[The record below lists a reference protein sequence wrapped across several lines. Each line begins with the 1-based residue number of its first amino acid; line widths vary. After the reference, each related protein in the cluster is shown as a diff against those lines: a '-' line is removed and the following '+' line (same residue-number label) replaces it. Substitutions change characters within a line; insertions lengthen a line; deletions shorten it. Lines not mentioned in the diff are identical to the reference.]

1 MFKHPTARS
10 HSRKQSLGLTLV
22 ELMVALAIST
32 VIVIAAVSALI
43 VSRQGFTTVD
53 AASQLRDNARF
64 ATDLVQRLGIQ
75 AGHTSIDFAASTRTS
90 NDQTN
95 PPPSVFG
102 FNNAKYEGESPQ
114 LYSPTTRSN
123 SNEVGFGS
131 DILVLGFQT
140 SARFSGSSDSDES
153 MINCFGN
160 ATSALPIDRDARFY
174 NILSVGMSS
183 GEPALMC
190 RTGINISTGATS
202 STSTVTLTA
211 TVTQPLVTGVE
222 NFQVLYGV
230 DGVVANTL
238 VTATPTFVATNY
250 LRADQFAVP
259 DDPDSIKTNTNWR
272 RVRSIRIGMV
282 IRGPLGSAQET
293 LAQTHYPFG
302 RAAGASGG
310 AAGSALSST
319 ADPGTV
325 FTPAAD
331 SRLRQVVT
339 FTLHLRNDQGL

>member
-1 MFKHPTARS
+1 MFKKLAARS

-32 VIVIAAVSALI
+32 VIVIAAVSALF

-95 PPPSVFG
+95 PPPNVFG
-102 FNNAKYEGESPQ
+102 FNNSTPSGTDPLNSASPRTDT
-114 LYSPTTRSN
+114 SK
-123 SNEVGFGS
+123 VGYGS
-131 DILVLGFQT
+131 DILILRYQT
-140 SARFSGSSDSDES
+140 SSPYTGATESDKS
-153 MINCFGN
+153 MIDCYGN
-160 ATSALPIDRDARFY
+160 PTAGLPADRDDRFA
-174 NILSVGMSS
+174 NILYVGLENNDS
-183 GEPALMC
+183 GRPALMC
-190 RTGINISTGATS
+190 RTDNLSAS
-202 STSTVTLTA
+202 A
-211 TVTQPLVTGVE
+211 QPIVSGVE

>member
-10 HSRKQSLGLTLV
+10 HSRKRSLGLTLV
-22 ELMVALAIST
+22 ELLVALAISA
-32 VIVIAAVSALI
+32 VVAVAAVAALTI
-43 VSRQGFTTVD
+43 SRQGFTTVD

-64 ATDLVQRLGIQ
+64 AADLIQRLGVQ
-75 AGHTSIDFAASTRTS
+75 TGHSNTDFAAVDRSDA
-90 NDQTN
+90 DQIN

-102 FNNAKYEGESPQ
+102 FNNAKYGTSPQ
-114 LYSPTTRSN
+114 LYSPTTRTD
-123 SNEVGFGS
+123 SNEAGFGS
-131 DILVLGFQT
+131 DILIFGFQT
-140 SARFSGSSDSDES
+140 SAPYLGATSSDGS
-153 MINCFGN
+153 MINCFG
-160 ATSALPIDRDARFY
+160 AAPSELPVDRDDRFY
-174 NILSVGMSS
+174 NILSIGISS

-230 DGVVANTL
+230 DGVFANQQ
-238 VTATPTFVATNY
+238 VTSTPTGVATNY
-250 LRADQFAVP
+250 LRADQLVVP
-259 DDPDSIKTNTNWR
+259 GDTDRSQTNANWR

-282 IRGPLGSAQET
+282 IRGPIGSAQET
-293 LAQTHYPFG
+293 LAQTYYPFG
-302 RAAGASGG
+302 RAADSSGG
-310 AAGSALSST
+310 AAGSALSS
-319 ADPGTV
+319 ASDPGTV

-339 FTLHLRNDQGL
+339 FTIHLRNEQGL

>member
-1 MFKHPTARS
+1 MFKNLTARS

-22 ELMVALAIST
+22 ELMVALAISA
-32 VIVIAAVSALI
+32 VIAIAAVSALI

-53 AASQLRDNARF
+53 AASQMRDNARF

-75 AGHTSIDFAASTRTS
+75 AGHSSIDFAASTRTS

-95 PPPSVFG
+95 PPPNVFG
-102 FNNAKYEGESPQ
+102 FNNAKYGTFPE
-114 LYSPTTRSN
+114 LYSPTTRSDR
-123 SNEVGFGS
+123 NEVGFGS
-131 DILVLGFQT
+131 DILVLGYQT
-140 SARFSGSSDSDES
+140 STPYSGAPSSDKS
-153 MINCFGN
+153 MIDCFGV
-160 ATSALPIDRDARFY
+160 ATSESPVDRDARFY
-174 NILSVGMSS
+174 KILSVGISS

-211 TVTQPLVTGVE
+211 TVTQPLVAGVE

-230 DGVVANTL
+230 DGVVANTQ
-238 VTATPTFVATNY
+238 VTATPTSVATNY

-259 DDPDSIKTNTNWR
+259 GDTDGIKTNANWR

-282 IRGPLGSAQET
+282 IRGPVGSAQEA
-293 LAQTHYPFG
+293 LAQTYYPFG

-319 ADPGTV
+319 ADPGTA

-339 FTLHLRNDQGL
+339 FTLHLRNEQGL

>member
-1 MFKHPTARS
+1 MFKKLAARS

-32 VIVIAAVSALI
+32 VIVIAAVSALF

-75 AGHTSIDFAASTRTS
+75 AGHTSIDFAASTRTT

-102 FNNAKYEGESPQ
+102 FNNSTPSGTDPLNSASPRTDT
-114 LYSPTTRSN
+114 SK
-123 SNEVGFGS
+123 VGYGS
-131 DILVLGFQT
+131 DILILRYQT
-140 SARFSGSSDSDES
+140 SSPYTGATESDKS
-153 MINCFGN
+153 MIDCYGN
-160 ATSALPIDRDARFY
+160 PTAGLPADRDDRFA
-174 NILSVGMSS
+174 NILYVGLENNDS
-183 GEPALMC
+183 GRPALMC
-190 RTGINISTGATS
+190 RTDNLSAS
-202 STSTVTLTA
+202 A
-211 TVTQPLVTGVE
+211 QPIVSGVE

>member
-1 MFKHPTARS
+1 MFKHPAARS
-10 HSRKQSLGLTLV
+10 CSRKRSLGLTLV

-64 ATDLVQRLGIQ
+64 AADLIQRLGIQ
-75 AGHTSIDFAASTRTS
+75 TGHSSIDFAGSNRTT

-102 FNNAKYEGESPQ
+102 FNNAMYAGSPQ

-123 SNEVGFGS
+123 SSEVGFGS
-131 DILVLGFQT
+131 DILVLGYQT
-140 SARFSGSSDSDES
+140 SAPYSGATVSDKS
-153 MINCFGN
+153 MIDCFGT
-160 ATSALPIDRDARFY
+160 ATTELPVDRDARFY
-174 NILSVGMSS
+174 NILSVGISS

-190 RTGINISTGATS
+190 RTGRNFSTEATS
-202 STSTVTLTA
+202 STSTVTLTD
-211 TVTQPLVTGVE
+211 TTTQPLVAGVE

-230 DGVVANTL
+230 DGVVANTE
-238 VTATPTFVATNY
+238 VTASPTGVATNY

-259 DDPDSIKTNTNWR
+259 DDPDSIKTNKNWR

-293 LAQTHYPFG
+293 LAQTYYPFG

-310 AAGSALSST
+310 AAGSALSSSD
-319 ADPGTV
+319 DPGTV